1 MGNLSYFLG
10 IEVVRTSQGLHLKQ
24 RKYITDLLEK
34 ADMLHPQP
42 VATLLPTHSKLT
54 LNSGSPLA
62 DPQPYRRI
70 VGSLLYLALT
80 HPGVSYAVNK
90 LSQYMHCPTSDHW
103 QAVKRVLRY
112 LYGTFDH
119 GIMLCKQQTSTLHA
133 YSCAEWAGD
142 SDDYVSTN
150 AYLIFLGSQP
160 VSWSTKKQKGVT
172 RSSTE
177 AEYRA
182 VANTASELAG

>member
-1 MGNLSYFLG
+1 
-10 IEVVRTSQGLHLKQ
+10 
-24 RKYITDLLEK
+24 
-34 ADMLHPQP
+34 
-42 VATLLPTHSKLT
+42 
-54 LNSGSPLA
+54 
-62 DPQPYRRI
+62 
-70 VGSLLYLALT
+70 
-80 HPGVSYAVNK
+80 
-90 LSQYMHCPTSDHW
+90 MHCPTSDHW

>member
-34 ADMLHPQP
+34 ADMLHPKP
-42 VATLLPTHSKLT
+42 VATLLPTHPKLT
-54 LNSGSPLA
+54 LNC
-62 DPQPYRRI
+62 I
-70 VGSLLYLALT
+70 CTVLLQIT
-80 HPGVSYAVNK
+80 G
-90 LSQYMHCPTSDHW
+90 
-103 QAVKRVLRY
+103 
-112 LYGTFDH
+112 
-119 GIMLCKQQTSTLHA
+119 KQLNESFAISMQTSTLHA